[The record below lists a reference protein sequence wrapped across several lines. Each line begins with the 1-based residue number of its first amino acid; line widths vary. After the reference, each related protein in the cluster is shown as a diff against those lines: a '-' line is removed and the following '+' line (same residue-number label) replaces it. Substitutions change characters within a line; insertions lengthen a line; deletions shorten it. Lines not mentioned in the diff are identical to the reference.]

1 MHSAWPSDTTGRDML
16 LTGWVPQ
23 GLALSDNPYIS
34 GDVDSLAPDAI
45 VGWPPA
51 ESAMQRLPAQPLAL
65 QLPVSAPQ
73 QRALGGQLQRRF
85 SDDYYHR
92 VHSSPQQLD
101 LGNVASTQTTP
112 VFIWNAHL
120 VPQSLSEIGGL
131 DEGLDVSGQPA
142 PPLLFTAL
150 QEREYQVSVT
160 PDGQPVLDTLLSWV
174 FANGEQPGLRIT
186 ANRIIA
192 WAFAPDWGQG
202 VQEQLEWLTD
212 VLASESQA
220 EQRRALR
227 TAPRRE
233 LSAPMY
239 VEGRERQL
247 LDLALFGWG
256 SRIWALPIWPDI
268 QRLGVDVPAE
278 SLSIPC
284 ATEYLDFRAGGLAML
299 RAETAFHSEV
309 VEIDSVD
316 AGGLT
321 LKRPTLQAW
330 PVGTRLYPVRTAQLM
345 QQPDLVRLTDQL
357 MQADVTFQ
365 VMEACDWPA
374 LDVAELPAYRGW
386 PVLELRPDETEDL
399 THQFERLLL
408 TLDSRTAL
416 PLVTDVAGRAMPI
429 TDWRWV
435 DLGRAERAWLR
446 SLLYYLRG
454 RQRAVWVPTHADDL
468 TVVAATTD
476 TSLTIDV
483 ANVGYSRFGLQ
494 RVGRRDIRIELVDG
508 QVLYRRITGASEIDA
523 EVERLAIDSALGVT
537 VAPSAIARVCWL
549 VLSRGSADRVTLDHI
564 TDSEGAAAAQVT
576 FRGVRDD
583 DLQ

>member
-1 MHSAWPSDTTGRDML
+1 MAVLLGIATLSPVAGHRNSRLGR
-16 LTGWVPQ
+16 
-23 GLALSDNPYIS
+23 ALSELD
-34 GDVDSLAPDAI
+34 GDEI
-45 VGWPPA
+45 VGWPVYASLAEPA
-51 ESAMQRLPAQPLAL
+51 SIQSVVTHFPAA
-65 QLPVSAPQ
+65 APQ
-73 QRALGGQLQRRF
+73 RRELTAINTAAY

-92 VHSSPQQLD
+92 IHVSPQQLD
-101 LGNVASTQTTP
+101 LGNVVSTQTTP
-112 VFIWNAHL
+112 VYVWNAHL
-120 VPQSLSEIGGL
+120 VPQSLSEIDGL
-131 DEGLDVSGQPA
+131 DEGLDVSGQPE
-142 PPLLFTAL
+142 PPLLFAAL

-268 QRLGVDVPAE
+268 QRLGTAVPAE
-278 SLSIPC
+278 SLTIPC

-299 RAETAFHSEV
+299 RAETAFQSEV

-316 AGGLT
+316 AGGLS
-321 LKRPTLQAW
+321 LKRPTLQGW
-330 PVGTRLYPVRTAQLM
+330 PVGTRLYPVRTAHLM

-357 MQADVTFQ
+357 MQAGVTFQ
-365 VMEACDWPA
+365 VMEACDWPE

-416 PLVTDVAGRAMPI
+416 PLVTDVAGRALPI

-435 DLGRAERAWLR
+435 DMGRAERAWLR

-468 TVVAATTD
+468 TVVAPTTD

-483 ANVGYSRFGLQ
+483 ANVGYSRFGQQ
-494 RVGRRDIRIELVDG
+494 RVGRRDIRIELVNG
-508 QVLYRRITGASEIDA
+508 QVLYRRIIGASEIDA
-523 EVERLAIDSALGVT
+523 EVERLAIDSVLGTAMV
-537 VAPSAIARVCWL
+537 PEDIARVCWL
-549 VLSRGSADRVTLDHI
+549 VLSRGNADRVTLDHI